1 MTFEDLSRFELKR
14 GNHERPEDG
23 LCVLEAVA
31 WFEGEPHSD
40 HPTCVC
46 PVLAHFCRSFN
57 DCLGGRRQELTAY
70 IPRLANTVAGEDAVR
85 SRLQVLAAEFVAV
98 GGSPVFAERLKARF
112 ARARLPAHASS
123 FALEVLCDAVTLKRS
138 ASHAF
143 TVLDRLLSMGAP
155 SQGFSTN
162 LSERA
167 RDLETVLTS

>member
-1 MTFEDLSRFELKR
+1 MTFEDLSKFELKR

-40 HPTCVC
+40 HPICVC

-57 DCLGGRRQELTAY
+57 DRLGGRRQELVPY
-70 IPRLANTVAGEDAVR
+70 VPRLANTVAAQEVVK

-98 GGSPVFAERLKARF
+98 GGSPDFAARLEARF
-112 ARARLPAHASS
+112 APARLPAHASS
-123 FALEVLCDAVTLKRS
+123 FGLEVLCDAVTLKRP
-138 ASHAF
+138 ASHGF
-143 TVLDRLLSMGAP
+143 DILDRLLSLGVP
-155 SQGFSTN
+155 SRGVSTN

-167 RDLETVLTS
+167 RDLEKVLTG